1 MVTVKLDFGEER
13 VHLTVRDDGKGFDPK
28 KTPRGHYGLLN
39 MRERAMKLG
48 GEIIVDS
55 SPGAGALGVLLSS
68 LQPHVMT
75 GDPVD
80 PQPTTPTPPIRV
92 FVVED
97 QTKILKNQ
105 LRLLEG
111 HPDIEIIGTALSG
124 EAALEE
130 VPKLMPDVLLL
141 DLGLPRMSG
150 IDVTR
155 VVKASLPEGG
165 DPHLHDLR
173 RGGQSPRGREGRR
186 VRLPA
191 QGRHGG
197 QDHRG
202 HQGSARRRHG
212 HPAEPGAP
220 AAAAL
225 PGGAGRRPRARGAR
239 PLPHPR
245 PQSRPCSTRSPPPR
259 WSRAPRE
266 ARQDE
271 PQLKPLSDREKE
283 ILQLIAKGVSNS
295 EAAKLLNL
303 SKATIR
309 THLEHIYRKL
319 EVTNR
324 VEAVTEGIRK
334 GLISV

>member
-1 MVTVKLDFGEER
+1 
-13 VHLTVRDDGKGFDPK
+13 
-28 KTPRGHYGLLN
+28 
-39 MRERAMKLG
+39 
-48 GEIIVDS
+48 
-55 SPGAGALGVLLSS
+55 
-68 LQPHVMT
+68 MT

-80 PQPTTPTPPIRV
+80 PQPTTPTAPIRV

-124 EAALEE
+124 EAAMEE

-155 VVKASLPEGG
+155 AVKASFPKVEILIFTIFDEEDKVLEAVKAGASGYLLKGATVDKIIEAIKEVRAGG
-165 DPHLHDLR
+165 TVIQPNLARRLLRHFRVDPDAA
-173 RGGQSPRGREGRR
+173 P
-186 VRLPA
+186 VPAATPLPA
-191 QGRHGG
+191 PQ
-197 QDHRG
+197 
-202 HQGSARRRHG
+202 
-212 HPAEPGAP
+212 
-220 AAAAL
+220 AAAAAAPML
-225 PGGAGRRPRARGAR
+225 EKEPPTEVEAHPAGGA
-239 PLPHPR
+239 
-245 PQSRPCSTRSPPPR
+245 S
-259 WSRAPRE
+259 
-266 ARQDE
+266 DE